1 MKKNIGKQKAQIT
14 FINLLIILMIMF
26 LFLAFLPIIINF
38 INNYA
43 VIAINGDGTPEH
55 PGFNA
60 DQPTKDLL
68 LAVIQLF
75 PIALAIMIIA
85 SGLFYAIPRTENR

>member
-1 MKKNIGKQKAQIT
+1 
-14 FINLLIILMIMF
+14 MF

-43 VIAINGDGTPEH
+43 VVAINGNGTPEN
-55 PGFNA
+55 PGFSA

-68 LAVIQLF
+68 LAIIQLF

-85 SGLFYAIPRTENR
+85 SGLFYAVPRPER